1 MVDVDEVFA
10 AAVCDVEGLAGG
22 GMGCAA
28 GTEVGLD
35 NIVNV
40 SEVAALATV
49 TVDGGTLVVQQLL
62 DELGDD
68 SGVGTVGVLTAAED
82 VEVTEAVGV
91 EAVVHGVLLRP
102 LLVAALGKGV
112 RGEEVSFHAFALG
125 EMCLVAIDGAGG
137 GIDEFLHAVLTGGLE
152 HVEGAGDVV
161 GAVKEGH
168 LDAAGNAAPGG
179 LVEDV
184 IDAFSGSDAGVEVFD
199 VTLDELISWVV
210 QKQVHIGLLA
220 CGEVVEATDAI
231 PEVKDGLTEV
241 GTDEAGAAGDKEQP
255 HPRPLSD
262 GRGEWY
268 VDERRGVIMGIDG

>member
-10 AAVCDVEGLAGG
+10 AAVGDVEGLAGG
-22 GMGCAA
+22 GMGGAA

-35 NIVNV
+35 DIVNIG
-40 SEVAALATV
+40 EIAALATV
-49 TVDGGTLVVQQLL
+49 AVDGGALVVQQLL

-82 VEVTEAVGV
+82 VEVAKAVGV

-102 LLVAALGKGV
+102 LLVATLGKGV
-112 RGEEVSFHAFALG
+112 GREEVAFHAFALG
-125 EMCLVAIDGAGG
+125 EVCLVAIDGAGG
-137 GIDEFLHAVLTGGLE
+137 GIDKLLHAILTSGLE
-152 HVEGAGDVV
+152 HIEGAGDVV
-161 GAVKEGH
+161 GTVEEGH

-184 IDAFSGSDAGVEVFD
+184 IDTLANFHTGVEILD

-220 CGEVVEATDAI
+220 GGEVVEATDAI
-231 PEVKDGLTEV
+231 THFQDGLTEV
-241 GTDEAGAAGDKEQP
+241 GTNEAGAAGDEEEGVVRESHIFKGV
-255 HPRPLSD
+255 D
-262 GRGEWY
+262 G
-268 VDERRGVIMGIDG
+268 